1 MIPKIIHYCWLSNEP
16 IPAKLQKCI
25 DSWKRYMPDWQIIRW
40 STENFDIHSV
50 PFVEQAYNAKK
61 WAFAA
66 DYIRI
71 FALNNRGGVYLDSDV
86 MLYGSLEPL
95 LTADF
100 VSAIEYHPSFEEV
113 KLNKEL
119 NTLDKSHKR
128 IGKGMKVYGVGI
140 QAALIAS
147 IPNHPLLQDIL
158 NFYEHTSLEEIL
170 SNRLTAPT
178 VIAYHCERFGF
189 RYTDEEQNLSA
200 SIRLYS
206 TKIIGNYDQK
216 CKTSVAI
223 HQCAGSWTNKTLKNR
238 ITKRLSTYSIY
249 KKMVFM
255 FKSMFRR

>member
-1 MIPKIIHYCWLSNEP
+1 
-16 IPAKLQKCI
+16 
-25 DSWKRYMPDWQIIRW
+25 
-40 STENFDIHSV
+40 
-50 PFVEQAYNAKK
+50 
-61 WAFAA
+61 
-66 DYIRI
+66 
-71 FALNNRGGVYLDSDV
+71 

-170 SNRLTAPT
+170 SN
-178 VIAYHCERFGF
+178 
-189 RYTDEEQNLSA
+189 
-200 SIRLYS
+200 
-206 TKIIGNYDQK
+206 
-216 CKTSVAI
+216 
-223 HQCAGSWTNKTLKNR
+223 
-238 ITKRLSTYSIY
+238 
-249 KKMVFM
+249 
-255 FKSMFRR
+255 

>member
-1 MIPKIIHYCWLSNEP
+1 
-16 IPAKLQKCI
+16 
-25 DSWKRYMPDWQIIRW
+25 
-40 STENFDIHSV
+40 
-50 PFVEQAYNAKK
+50 
-61 WAFAA
+61 
-66 DYIRI
+66 
-71 FALNNRGGVYLDSDV
+71 

-140 QAALIAS
+140 QAALMAS

-189 RYTDEEQNLSA
+189 RYIDEEQNLSA

-206 TKIIGNYDQK
+206 TRIIGNYDQK

-223 HQCAGSWTNKTLKNR
+223 HQCAGSWTKKTLKNK
-238 ITKRLSTYSIY
+238 ITKRLSTYRIY
-249 KKMVFM
+249 KKMVFII
-255 FKSMFRR
+255 KSMFRR